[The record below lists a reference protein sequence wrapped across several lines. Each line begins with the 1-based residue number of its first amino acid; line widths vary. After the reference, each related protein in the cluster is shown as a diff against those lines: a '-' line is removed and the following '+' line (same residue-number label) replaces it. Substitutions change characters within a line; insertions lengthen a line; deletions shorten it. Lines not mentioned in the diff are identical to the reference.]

1 MSKKEKRLVAFLF
14 VSRLCLVIG
23 TYLFINGYINTGL
36 FTNFSNYLDIFPKR
50 WDGSSY
56 TFIAQNGYVTTGVEK
71 YFIVFPPLFPIIVKI
86 LSNFISPS
94 LSGLILSNTLFIA
107 GGIMFYKLLRIDY
120 SKKLASWAVIL
131 LAIFPTSYFFSVSY
145 PESLFLLLFALTY
158 YFARKDSFFLAS
170 FFAGL
175 TTLTKPFG
183 ILLFVPIAMEFV
195 KTKNRSYQKALPILL
210 FFIASTSIYL
220 LTNYVVY
227 KNIFA
232 FKVFLKENWQKDFAP
247 FWKGIISSWKRGI
260 TSQDSSTYKY
270 IVGYS
275 EAFASTAAWLLTG
288 LSFLKKL
295 NIRLSYSVYLLL
307 GVIMFTSTSF
317 ILSSPRYLLSLPP
330 FFIVLAILI
339 NKKPLKI
346 VWSIASILLLFYFSI
361 TFAQGRWAF

>member
-1 MSKKEKRLVAFLF
+1 MSKKEKKLVVFLL

-23 TYLFINGYINTGL
+23 TYLFIDGYINTGL
-36 FTNFSNYLDIFPKR
+36 FTSFSNFLDIFPKR

-94 LSGLILSNTLFIA
+94 LSGLVLSNTLFIA

-120 SKKLASWAVIL
+120 SEELASWAVIL

-158 YFARKDSFFLAS
+158 YFARKDSYFLAS
-170 FFAGL
+170 FIAGL
-175 TTLTKPFG
+175 ATLTKPFG
-183 ILLFVPIAMEFV
+183 ILLFAPLVIELF
-195 KTKNRSYQKALPILL
+195 KSKSRSLEKALPIVI
-210 FFIASTSIYL
+210 FFFASISIYL
-220 LTNYVVY
+220 LTNFVVY
-227 KNIFA
+227 KNIYA
-232 FKVFLKENWQKDFAP
+232 FRTFLQENWQKDFAP
-247 FWKGIISSWKRGI
+247 FWKGILDSWKRGL
-260 TSQDSSTYKY
+260 SAQDSATYKY
-270 IVGYS
+270 IVGYA
-275 EAFASTAAWLLTG
+275 EALASTAAWVFTG
-288 LSFLKKL
+288 LSFSNKLKV
-295 NIRLSYSVYLLL
+295 RLSYSIYLLL
-307 GVIMFTSTSF
+307 GTIMFTSTSF

-346 VWSIASILLLFYFSI
+346 VWSITSMLLLFYFSI
-361 TFAQGRWAF
+361 MFAQGRWAF